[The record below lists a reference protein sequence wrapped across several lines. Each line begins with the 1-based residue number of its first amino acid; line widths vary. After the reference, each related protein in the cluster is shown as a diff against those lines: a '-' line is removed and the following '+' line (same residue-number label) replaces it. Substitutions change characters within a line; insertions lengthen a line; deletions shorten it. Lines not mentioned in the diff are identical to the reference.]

1 LEFLLITAISIFV
14 TGFVNS
20 IKCINKNLLSFLV
33 SIEIALLGLNLLF
46 IISSYMYLDI
56 QFLFITL
63 IIIII
68 GVVDSSIGLSIC
80 LLLLKRLKNNN
91 IKQF

>member
-1 LEFLLITAISIFV
+1 MEFLLISAISIFL
-14 TGFVNS
+14 TGFFNS

-33 SIEIALLGLNLLF
+33 SIEIALLGLNFLF
-46 IISSYMYLDI
+46 IICSYMFLDI
-56 QFLFITL
+56 QFLLVSL
-63 IIIII
+63 IIIIL